1 MRYGR
6 YGKKSVH
13 VWLPEEL
20 VGKIMAENT
29 KANEGSGYYRR
40 EKIQE
45 TYERILG
52 AFFEPKGKKKTK
64 A

>member
-1 MRYGR
+1 MSRR
-6 YGKKSVH
+6 IGKKSIH
-13 VWLPEEL
+13 VWLPAAL
-20 VGKIMAENT
+20 VEKIRAEND
-29 KANEGSGYYRR
+29 KANKDSPWYKR
-40 EKIQE
+40 ENFQE